1 MKRKK
6 KEFSSRKSFSHRG
19 TKCLNCGHPLDRSDI
34 YCPHCSQLNS
44 TKHLSFTDFFSE
56 FLSSILVY
64 DSRLRST
71 LKDLLFR
78 PGVMSQ
84 NYIKGQRL
92 KYANPFRFFL
102 SVSIIFFLMK
112 GVLGMVTNSEEQK
125 AYELDTQDSEERMSS
140 IFEIDDDDILFYNKK
155 DSITAERLGIPFYYS
170 EKVLDSLPFSE
181 SYGNRVSLYLYY
193 YHLKREESSKAL
205 LSLNQN
211 GTLINNWLYAR
222 TVAFYKIFY
231 DPVSFVKYIL
241 PNVPFFLFFF
251 TPLFAFFFWLIYS
264 KSQFS
269 YMEHVIFIFHIFSF
283 IFLALLI
290 FLIPNFFLNNFLGYL
305 LFLIIGPVYFYLAL
319 KKFYGQ
325 SKLVTLIKFVFLS
338 IIFNIGFFVASIL
351 FVAASA
357 AIY

>member
-6 KEFSSRKSFSHRG
+6 KEFSSRKSFNHRG

-140 IFEIDDDDILFYNKK
+140 IFEIDDDDILFLYIRK
-155 DSITAERLGIPFYYS
+155 D
-170 EKVLDSLPFSE
+170 
-181 SYGNRVSLYLYY
+181 
-193 YHLKREESSKAL
+193 
-205 LSLNQN
+205 Q
-211 GTLINNWLYAR
+211 
-222 TVAFYKIFY
+222 
-231 DPVSFVKYIL
+231 
-241 PNVPFFLFFF
+241 
-251 TPLFAFFFWLIYS
+251 
-264 KSQFS
+264 
-269 YMEHVIFIFHIFSF
+269 
-283 IFLALLI
+283 
-290 FLIPNFFLNNFLGYL
+290 
-305 LFLIIGPVYFYLAL
+305 
-319 KKFYGQ
+319 
-325 SKLVTLIKFVFLS
+325 
-338 IIFNIGFFVASIL
+338 
-351 FVAASA
+351 
-357 AIY
+357 